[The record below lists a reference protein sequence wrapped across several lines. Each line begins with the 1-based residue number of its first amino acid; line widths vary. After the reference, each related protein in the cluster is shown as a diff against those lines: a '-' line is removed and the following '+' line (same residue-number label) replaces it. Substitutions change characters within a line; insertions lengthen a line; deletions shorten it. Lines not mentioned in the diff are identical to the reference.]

1 MERFVE
7 DRMAAHEQRSHAQGN
22 AATAFEEPDQV
33 GLRRQDTV
41 DWRDTNMALFGSEV
55 EYKIKENAAA
65 SESAWRGAG
74 TVKGLLIWRIEKF
87 KVVEWPVDKHGTF
100 YTGDSYIFLNT
111 KQGEQSQNWYT
122 IRRCG
127 RWKM

>member
-7 DRMAAHEQRSHAQGN
+7 DRMAAHQQRTDAQVN

-65 SESAWRGAG
+65 NARGRGAAG
-74 TVKGLLIWRIEKF
+74 VARRLGRI
-87 KVVEWPVDKHGTF
+87 
-100 YTGDSYIFLNT
+100 
-111 KQGEQSQNWYT
+111 
-122 IRRCG
+122 
-127 RWKM
+127 